1 MKLSALRTLRI
12 DRTRNNPFARTEAG
26 QPWVLPVTAM
36 SLVLGF
42 MMAAAWVSEGTRNG
56 RSAFLQSDQ
65 KQRLPGATDTAELQ
79 SVQAEV
85 QKLLAEK
92 TRLENALADKG
103 KGETTLNDSLQ
114 EAKVFGGLTP
124 LGGPGVI
131 VTISDNPKAVLSA
144 DGTSNSIVHDGD
156 VLRLV
161 NELLASGAEGIS
173 VNNIRHAA
181 GTSYRCVGPTILVD
195 GARIASPV
203 VIRAVGDSDALLGG
217 LRLPGGVVADIQG
230 DPNDPPVIKMER
242 AKALRLPAYS
252 GSTVR
257 RVATVPKDEKPSES
271 KAKAEASDD
280 Q

>member
-1 MKLSALRTLRI
+1 
-12 DRTRNNPFARTEAG
+12 G
-26 QPWVLPVTAM
+26 
-36 SLVLGF
+36 
-42 MMAAAWVSEGTRNG
+42 
-56 RSAFLQSDQ
+56 
-65 KQRLPGATDTAELQ
+65 
-79 SVQAEV
+79 
-85 QKLLAEK
+85 EK
-92 TRLENALADKG
+92 T
-103 KGETTLNDSLQ
+103 LNESLQ
-114 EAKVFGGLTP
+114 ESKVFGGLTP
-124 LGGPGVI
+124 LEGPGVI

-173 VNNIRHAA
+173 VNNIRHAS

-217 LRLPGGVVADIQG
+217 LKLPGGVVADIMG
-230 DPNDPPVIKMER
+230 DPNDPPVVKMEK
-242 AKALRLPAYS
+242 AKSLRLPAYS

-257 RVATVPKDEKPSES
+257 RVATVPKDEPKQ
-271 KAKAEASDD
+271 D